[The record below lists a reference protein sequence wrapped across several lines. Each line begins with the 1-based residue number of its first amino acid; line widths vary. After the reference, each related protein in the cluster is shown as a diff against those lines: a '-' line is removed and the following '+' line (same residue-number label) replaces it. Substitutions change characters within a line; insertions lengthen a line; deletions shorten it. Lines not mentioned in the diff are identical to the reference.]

1 MPLSQL
7 LRPCP
12 RLKPVDELAEELASG
27 VDEETSAARVR
38 VLVDAEADEDE
49 EDGDKEVDKL
59 VEEAPGS

>member
-12 RLKPVDELAEELASG
+12 RLKPLDELAEELASG
-27 VDEETSAARVR
+27 VDEETSAAPVR
-38 VLVDAEADEDE
+38 VLVDTEADEDE
-49 EDGDKEVDKL
+49 EDGDKEVDEL

>member
-27 VDEETSAARVR
+27 VDGETSAARVR
-38 VLVDAEADEDE
+38 VFADAEADEDE
-49 EDGDKEVDKL
+49 EDGDKEVDEL
-59 VEEAPGS
+59 VEKAPGS